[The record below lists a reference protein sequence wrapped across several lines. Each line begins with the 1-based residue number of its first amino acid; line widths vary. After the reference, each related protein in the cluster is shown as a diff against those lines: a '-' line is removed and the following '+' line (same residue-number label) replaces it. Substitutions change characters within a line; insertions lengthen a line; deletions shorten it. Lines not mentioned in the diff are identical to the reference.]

1 MFPAVVTTLLGLVA
15 AVSWGLADFFAARA
29 SRRTSPEATSLWVSA
44 FAVLA
49 FVLIYLISP
58 GGAAWTTEGV
68 LYAAAAGIC
77 LEIGLY
83 VLFRGLAI
91 GPVSIV
97 TPISSAYPLLTTLII
112 VVVFGGSLRLLEAV
126 GIVVA
131 MTGVILAARIPHGH
145 QTSKLTAGAAY
156 AVLALVL
163 WGLAYAMLAQAVAA
177 IGWQKATLVDTSAG
191 LAALVLVVALTSGR
205 NVWRGIGLKNLAN
218 PYVLATSFV
227 QVLGGVVFTVGLE
240 HARSA
245 SVITAISAIY
255 PVLTIFLAMKY
266 LKEKKRLIP
275 LLGAGLAIAGVVLLS
290 L

>member
-1 MFPAVVTTLLGLVA
+1 MAIR
-15 AVSWGLADFFAARA
+15 RA
-29 SRRTSPEATSLWVSA
+29 N
-44 FAVLA
+44 
-49 FVLIYLISP
+49 
-58 GGAAWTTEGV
+58 
-68 LYAAAAGIC
+68 
-77 LEIGLY
+77 
-83 VLFRGLAI
+83 
-91 GPVSIV
+91 
-97 TPISSAYPLLTTLII
+97 
-112 VVVFGGSLRLLEAV
+112 
-126 GIVVA
+126 
-131 MTGVILAARIPHGH
+131 
-145 QTSKLTAGAAY
+145 LTAGAAY

-177 IGWQKATLVDTSAG
+177 IGWQKAVLVDTSAG